1 MKILALDLGDRW
13 IGTALSDASR
23 IVARP
28 YKTTELDVLI
38 PFLTDLF
45 ARENISTVVVGKPQ
59 TFKGTESEQTKKIIA
74 QKEKLEVVFPVH
86 LWVFWEERLT
96 SKHAKS
102 MTNNKQKEELHSVA
116 AALILDS
123 YLSYLRFTQDMQDDT
138 SNDDSNEDSLESL

>member
-28 YKTTELDVLI
+28 YKTTQLDVLI

-45 ARENISTVVVGKPQ
+45 AKERITTVIVGKPQ
-59 TFKGTESEQTKKIIA
+59 TFRGTESEQTKKIVA
-74 QKEKLEVVFPVH
+74 QKEKLELEFPDH
-86 LWVFWEERLT
+86 SWIFWEERLT
-96 SKHAKS
+96 SKHAKTMS
-102 MTNNKQKEELHSVA
+102 PTKQKEEVHSVA

-123 YLSYLRFTQDMQDDT
+123 YLTYLRFQKDL
-138 SNDDSNEDSLESL
+138 EPELESL